1 MESKRISSQTTSKPI
16 EALPGIFRTT
26 LAYNKETMLCHFQ
39 LKQGSAIPIHNH
51 VAVQIGYVISGKL
64 KFQKQDGSSFIAES
78 GTGYVFE
85 SEEQHGAEALEDSE
99 VIECFAPMRPE
110 YAD

>member
-1 MESKRISSQTTSKPI
+1 MERKKMSSRTTSKAV

-26 LAYNKETMLCHFQ
+26 LAYNNETMLCHFQ
-39 LKQGSAIPIHNH
+39 LKQGSAIPLHHH
-51 VAVQIGYVISGKL
+51 VAVQIGYVISGTL
-64 KFQKQDGSSFIAES
+64 KFQKEDGSSFLAEA
-78 GTGYVFE
+78 GTGYVFD